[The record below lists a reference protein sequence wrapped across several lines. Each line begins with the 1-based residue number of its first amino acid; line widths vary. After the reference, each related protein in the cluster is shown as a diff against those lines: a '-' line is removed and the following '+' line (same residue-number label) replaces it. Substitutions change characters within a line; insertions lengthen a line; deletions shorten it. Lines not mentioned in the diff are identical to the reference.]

1 MAYLLDTG
9 ILLRLVDVTDQ
20 QHQIVRESVG
30 ELGRRQESLYV
41 TTQNVAEFCN
51 VATRPVASNG
61 IGMESAAAISLFQRD
76 IEPITAVLIENDA
89 VYTQFIRLVS
99 KYSVAGKQV
108 HDARLIAMM
117 LAWQVDS
124 VLTLNDRDFR
134 RYEPEGIQV
143 MTPATL
149 VADSQQGS

>member
-1 MAYLLDTG
+1 
-9 ILLRLVDVTDQ
+9 LVDVTDQ
-20 QHQIVRESVG
+20 EHPIVRGAVG
-30 ELGRRQESLYV
+30 ELGRQQESLYV

-61 IGMESAAAISLFQRD
+61 LGMDSAAAIGLFQRD

-99 KYSVAGKQV
+99 KYGVGGKQV
-108 HDARLIAMM
+108 HDARLVAMM

-124 VLTLNDRDFR
+124 ILTLNDRDFR
-134 RYEPEGIQV
+134 RYEPEGV
-143 MTPATL
+143 KVVTPAALAATP
-149 VADSQQGS
+149 